1 MAPAQIAYHKEV
13 QRGCFQKMEMSI
25 PGLGSIAP
33 EFPGFVPTNTWKIAV
48 EAGKAQQS
56 LSVRLLRRQ
65 RVVQGC

>member
-1 MAPAQIAYHKEV
+1 
-13 QRGCFQKMEMSI
+13 MEMSI